1 MVVTSQAL
9 FMRNT
14 HTTWKVSERNNEIFF
29 GVKEEALWTHEQFF
43 KPVNERFAGIEI
55 PLQSAFCEEKENV

>member
-14 HTTWKVSERNNEIFF
+14 HTTWKVSERNNEIFLA
-29 GVKEEALWTHEQFF
+29 VKEEVLWTHEQFS
-43 KPVNERFAGIEI
+43 G
-55 PLQSAFCEEKENV
+55 Q